1 MYSASMPEATN
12 APTTDPAEVPTIR
25 SASPARQPVS
35 DSSASSPP
43 MSHEAPTTPP
53 APSTNPTL
61 MFVALPP
68 VATVEPDRRSAVSAL
83 ETPGGFLQ
91 RLTRLAGD
99 APDEAAGGHVGR
111 QAVGLP

>member
-68 VATVEPDRRSAVSAL
+68 VATVEPDRRSAGSAPQ
-83 ETPGGFLQ
+83 TPGGVPQ
-91 RLTRLAGD
+91 RPPPPARGAPGQGARGAG
-99 APDEAAGGHVGR
+99 
-111 QAVGLP
+111 